1 MPEYAWPISLV
12 IAWIIF
18 FLLVDW
24 SRLKYTIWG
33 GAIASILQILV
44 DTAAMKMDLYHVKNI
59 THILGSSVYFT
70 FGVVFTVGVLFTQS
84 MPVSRWMQALN
95 ILVVVALFSIEEH
108 LYVKIGVLEY
118 THWNHQASIFINLL
132 VFTGFT
138 WLVDTLKLNRVGRIE
153 KGGSI
158 I

>member
-1 MPEYAWPISLV
+1 MPEYAWPISAV

-33 GAIASILQILV
+33 GVVASILQILV
-44 DTAAMKMDLYHVKNI
+44 DTAAMKMDLYHVKTLI
-59 THILGSSVYFT
+59 YILGSSVYFT
-70 FGVVFTVGVLFTQS
+70 FGVVFTVGVLFAQS
-84 MPVSRWMQALN
+84 MPVSRWMQGLN
-95 ILVVVALFSIEEH
+95 MLIVVALFSIEEY

-118 THWNHQASIFINLL
+118 THWNHPASIFINLL

-138 WLVDTLKLNRVGRIE
+138 WLVDAVKLNRVGRVE
-153 KGGSI
+153 KGSSI
-158 I
+158 L